1 MRKDFILHNFKFV
14 DGLVS
19 AKYSVVTTDDGG
31 LIHDQIFSMK
41 DTRAI
46 HKDLRGLFDEATR
59 LAAVL
64 LDVQVD
70 APRFELRILGVSF
83 TWDGDNSTIQF
94 AGEYISD
101 HTTAKLKTAR
111 IKYKKLDNSLQAEA
125 AQLAQDFAR
134 EVEAYFMEG
143 KSAEVAAFGE

>member
-1 MRKDFILHNFKFV
+1 MKKDFILHNFKFV
-14 DGLVS
+14 DGFVS

-46 HKDLRGLFDEATR
+46 HKDLRGLFDDATR

-64 LDVQVD
+64 LRVLKSDLQ
-70 APRFELRILGVSF
+70 ILGVSF

-94 AGEYISD
+94 AGEYSGD
-101 HTTAKLKTAR
+101 QTTAKIKTAR
-111 IKYKKLDNSLQAEA
+111 IKYNKLDFAYQMQV
-125 AQLAQDFAR
+125 AQLALDFAR
-134 EVEAYFMEG
+134 EVEAYFIEG